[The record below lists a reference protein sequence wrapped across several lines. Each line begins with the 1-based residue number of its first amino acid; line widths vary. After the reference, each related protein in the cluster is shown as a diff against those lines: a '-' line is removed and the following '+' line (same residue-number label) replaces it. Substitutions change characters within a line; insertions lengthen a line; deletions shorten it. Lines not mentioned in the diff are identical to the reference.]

1 MRTLIIVAAS
11 FGGILLFLLASA
23 SANTALF
30 ARHYPWLL
38 GLNATVA
45 LALLALIAWQ
55 VRILWREHRAQVFG
69 SRLKLRLLLMFG
81 LMAVLPGVL
90 IYAVSVQFVTKSI
103 ETWFDVRVE
112 KALESGLDLGRSA
125 LDSLLDDLASKG
137 SAMAL
142 DLGDLSE
149 AQRSLALTRL
159 REQNGVPFAALLSAN
174 GQLLATATSELGTA
188 MPTQPSLEQLRQAR
202 NGRGYRQVESAG
214 GNDLSLRVLVPVSPF
229 GLGGETRVL
238 QLTQPVPA
246 GLASNADRVQ
256 DVYRDYQELSLGRQ
270 GLTRIYAMT
279 LTLAVLLA
287 LFTAIA
293 MAFVLA
299 RRLSAPLS
307 ILAEGTQAVAAGDF
321 TPRQAIYSRD
331 ELGVLTQS
339 FSRMTRQL
347 DEARRDTERHRSEVE
362 SARAYLESILAN
374 LSAGVLAFD
383 RSFILRT
390 VNQGAKTILDDD
402 FSALL
407 AEPVDGW
414 AREQVFG
421 RAIRAAFAEHGR
433 KEWQTQIE
441 LERLGGLPQILLL
454 RGTQL
459 PAGSSGGYLV
469 VFDDVTRIVAAQRS
483 AAWGEVARRLAHE
496 IKNPLTPIQL
506 SAERLQL
513 KFADKLTGADAE
525 MLSRS
530 TQTIINQVQAMK
542 RMVNEFSDYA
552 RMPAPELAALDLN
565 ALVGEVLGL
574 YETSGTG
581 IRVDLAV
588 DLPPVWGDASQ
599 LRQIIHNLLRNAEDA
614 QEGADAPRIS
624 VVTRRLPTM
633 AELEVSD
640 AGPGFPNDM
649 MARVFE
655 PYVTTKARGTGLGLA
670 IVKKIVDEHHGSIRI
685 NNRQPVGAEVCIRL
699 PLAPAA
705 EADGGE
711 ALAAN
716 EPVLVI
722 ASTQTVVST
731 LNPRAPTAA
740 APESRARDVHR
751 KES

>member
-1 MRTLIIVAAS
+1 MRVLIIVAAS

-38 GLNATVA
+38 GLNAIVA
-45 LALLALIAWQ
+45 LALFGLIVWQ
-55 VRILWREHRAQVFG
+55 VRALWQEHRAKVFG
-69 SRLKLRLLLMFG
+69 SRLKLRLMLMFG
-81 LMAVLPGVL
+81 LMAVLPGML

-112 KALESGLDLGRSA
+112 KALESGLSLGRGA
-125 LDSLLDDLASKG
+125 LDSLLDDLAEKG
-137 SAMAL
+137 RAMAL
-142 DLGDLSE
+142 DLGEQSE
-149 AQRSLALTRL
+149 AQRRLALSRL
-159 REQNGVPFAALLSAN
+159 REQNGVQFVALFTTN
-174 GQLLATATSELGTA
+174 GQLLSTATSDLATF
-188 MPTQPSLEQLRQAR
+188 MPAQPSLEQLRQAR
-202 NGRGYRQVESAG
+202 VGRGYREVESAG
-214 GNDLSLRVLVPVSPF
+214 GKDLVLRVLVPVAPA
-229 GLGGETRVL
+229 GLGGETRIL

-246 GLASNADRVQ
+246 GLALNADRVQ
-256 DVYRDYQELSLGRQ
+256 EVYRDYQQLSLGRQ

-279 LTLAVLLA
+279 LTLTVLLA

-339 FSRMTRQL
+339 FSQMTRQL
-347 DEARRDTERHRSEVE
+347 GDARRDTERHRAEVE

-374 LSAGVLAFD
+374 LSAGVLVFD
-383 RSFILRT
+383 RRFILRT
-390 VNQGAKTILDDD
+390 VNQGAQTILNDE
-402 FSALL
+402 FTGLL
-407 AEPVDGW
+407 AQTVEAWP
-414 AREQVFG
+414 REQIFG
-421 RAIRAAFAEHGR
+421 RAIRDAFAEHGR

-441 LERLGGLPQILLL
+441 LDRPGALSQLLLL

-459 PAGSSGGYLV
+459 PEGSSGGYVV
-469 VFDDVTRIVAAQRS
+469 VFDDVTRLVAAQRS

-506 SAERLQL
+506 SAERLQIKL
-513 KFADKLTGADAE
+513 ADKLRGADADV
-525 MLSRS
+525 LNRS

-552 RMPAPELAALDLN
+552 RMPAPEFAPLDFN
-565 ALVGEVLGL
+565 ALIVEVLGL
-574 YETSGTG
+574 YETARAS
-581 IRVDLAV
+581 IKAELAPG
-588 DLPPVWGDASQ
+588 LPAVWGDASQ

-614 QEGADAPRIS
+614 QDSVDEARIA
-624 VVTRRLPTM
+624 VVTRAVDGM

-640 AGPGFPNDM
+640 CGTGFPSEI

-670 IVKKIVDEHHGSIRI
+670 IVKKIVDEHHGRISII
-685 NNRQPVGAEVCIRL
+685 NRQPVGAEVRIRL
-699 PLAPAA
+699 PLAQGLTAGSGSQAAA
-705 EADGGE
+705 EQFG
-711 ALAAN
+711 
-716 EPVLVI
+716 PVL
-722 ASTQTVVST
+722 
-731 LNPRAPTAA
+731 RH
-740 APESRARDVHR
+740 DDDC
-751 KES
+751 